1 MLKYIYE
8 FRYFLMLPY
17 DEKNYLG
24 QTKEMEKEVEEL
36 TKEVLEKAHQMKV
49 IERFSKQKE
58 IDYMLLKHIFQTRNI
73 NLEEIEI
80 KLGKEKDKYSI
91 QVFEE
96 NGMEE
101 KIEIPNPE
109 IINKKDLAIR
119 FNKKVKVF
127 Y

>member
-1 MLKYIYE
+1 
-8 FRYFLMLPY
+8 MLPY

>member
-58 IDYMLLKHIFQTRNI
+58 MDYMLLKHIFQTRNI